1 MNRHFLK
8 IFYRNLLKNRSHSF
22 INVFGLFLGVA
33 AFALI
38 TLYVLHERSY
48 DNFHA
53 KKDHIFRVRQDR
65 YTGTAISRQWT
76 AGPWGIGAD
85 LKNNFPEVVRYV
97 SVNRGGMNSTV
108 LANGDIFFEEDKV
121 FFASEDFF
129 KLFSYPLL
137 IGVDSLVLKEPFTM
151 VVSESLA
158 RRYFGATDPI
168 GKTLINNGKEAYTI
182 TGIFKDVPEN
192 THLKFEALLS
202 FQSLL
207 TITGPADTQE
217 LMSNWGWS
225 GNYTYIELAPE
236 ADSHIFESK
245 LPAFVQMKAGEMLK
259 RWGEDMAFVLQPVP
273 AIHLTSD
280 FKDEIEPNGNAR
292 SVDMLSLAAFFIL
305 GIAWINYINLTT
317 ARLIKRGKETG
328 VRKVLGSSP
337 LQIFKQFL
345 FEAFITQGIA
355 LILAIVFVSAV
366 LPYFETFTGRHLDV
380 AKLLFPYL
388 GVAAVLFFAGVLL
401 SGIYPGLI
409 LSSIKPTQILKGR
422 WRNSGK
428 DVYVRMALVS
438 FQIVVFTVLVTG
450 TLVIAG
456 QLRFMKNNAAG
467 LDLDQCIVIKGPHLQ
482 DSTVISR
489 FHNFKE
495 ALLRQAEVVQV
506 AASSDVPGRAV
517 TASNGGV
524 RLVNEDTQKGNAYRV
539 VMMDDDFADAY
550 GLQLVAGRKF
560 SPAFNEHWKT
570 AMVNET
576 AMKVLGFAEPEK
588 ILGQKIYLWNNVVEI
603 VGVVKDYNQEYLRK
617 KVDQLIFVCDR
628 EIQDY
633 YTVKIKTSAHTK
645 DLVAFTETNYK
656 TFFPENPFVYFF
668 ADDHYQQQYQSDE
681 RFGNLMAIFTIMAI
695 AISCLGLIGL
705 SSYLIVQRTK
715 EMSIR
720 KVLGASISQIA
731 GILSKE
737 YLLIAAVASCVA
749 CPVAYWLATLWI
761 EDFAYRMPLTA
772 PLFVL
777 PVAIA
782 LVMVM
787 LTAGVQALKA
797 AFDNP
802 VHALKDE

>member
-1 MNRHFLK
+1 MNKHFLK

-22 INVFGLFLGVA
+22 INIFGLFLGLA

-38 TLYVLHERSY
+38 ALYVLHERSY

-65 YTGTAISRQWT
+65 YTGTVLSRQWT

-97 SVNRGGMNSTV
+97 NVNRGGVNSTV

-121 FFASEDFF
+121 FFASRDFF

-137 IGVDSLVLKEPFTM
+137 EGVDSLVLKEPFTM

-158 RRYFGATDPI
+158 RRYFGETDPI

-182 TGIFKDVPEN
+182 TGVFKDVPEN
-192 THLKFEALLS
+192 THLKFEALFS
-202 FQSLL
+202 FESLL
-207 TITGPADTQE
+207 TILGPADTE
-217 LMSNWGWS
+217 SLMSNWGWS
-225 GNYTYIELAPE
+225 GNYTYIELAPSVE
-236 ADSHIFESK
+236 AHAFESK
-245 LPAFVQMKAGEMLK
+245 LPAFVQREAGEVLK
-259 RWGEDMAFVLQPVP
+259 RWGEDMAFVLQSVP

-280 FKDEIEPNGNAR
+280 FKDEIEPNGNER
-292 SVDMLSLAAFFIL
+292 SVSILGMAAFFIL

-337 LQIFKQFL
+337 LLIFKQFL

-355 LILAIVFVSAV
+355 LIVAAMVVWTA
-366 LPYFETFTGRHLDV
+366 LPYFETFTGRHFDV
-380 AKLLFPYL
+380 YQLLFPRMA
-388 GVAAVLFFAGVLL
+388 VAAVLFFCGVLF
-401 SGIYPGLI
+401 SGIYPALI
-409 LSSIKPTQILKGR
+409 LSSIKPVHVLKGR
-422 WRNSGK
+422 WQNSAKG
-428 DVYVRMALVS
+428 VHVRIGLVS
-438 FQIVVFTVLVTG
+438 FQIAVFTVLVTG

-456 QLRFMKNNAAG
+456 QLRFMKNNAGG
-467 LDLDQCIVIKGPHLQ
+467 LDLDQVMVIKGPHIK
-482 DSTVISR
+482 DSTAISR
-489 FHNFKE
+489 FHNFKD
-495 ALLRQAEVVQV
+495 ALLQQVEIVQV

-524 RLVNEDTQKGNAYRV
+524 RLVNQDAHQGNAYRV
-539 VMMDDDFADAY
+539 VMMDDDFADTY

-560 SPAFNEHWKT
+560 SPAFNDHWKT
-570 AMVNET
+570 VMVNET
-576 AMKVLGFAEPEK
+576 AMKVFGFTQPEK
-588 ILGQKIYLWNNVVEI
+588 ILGQKIYLWGDVVEI

-633 YTVKIKTSAHTK
+633 YSVKIKTSGHTK
-645 DLVAFTETNYK
+645 DLVAFTEAKYK
-656 TFFPENPFVYFF
+656 TFFPGNPFDYFF
-668 ADDHYQQQYQSDE
+668 ADDYYQQQYQSDE
-681 RFGNLMAIFTIMAI
+681 RFGSLMTIFTIMAI

-731 GILSKE
+731 GALSKE
-737 YLLIAAVASCVA
+737 YLLIALVSSCVA
-749 CPVAYWLATLWI
+749 SPVAYWLVTLWI
-761 EDFAYRMPLTA
+761 SDFAYRMPLTA
-772 PLFVL
+772 SHFLV
-777 PVAIA
+777 PVGAA
-782 LVMVM
+782 FMVVI
-787 LTAGVQALKA
+787 LTAGLQALKA
-797 AFDNP
+797 AFVNP